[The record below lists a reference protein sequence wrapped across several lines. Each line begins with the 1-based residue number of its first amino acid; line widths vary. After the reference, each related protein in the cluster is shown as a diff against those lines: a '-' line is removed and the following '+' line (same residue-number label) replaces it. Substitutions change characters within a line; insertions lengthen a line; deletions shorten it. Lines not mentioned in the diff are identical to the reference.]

1 MQRRGLSSGRVLC
14 REMRAGHV
22 EAADGPVEDSWS
34 PPSLTEFRCSINSV
48 AEKSNQSKEIPD
60 TPLRI
65 FIKCFQKR
73 KLLEVKV
80 LTM

>member
-1 MQRRGLSSGRVLC
+1 MQRRRLSSGTVLC

-22 EAADGPVEDSWS
+22 EAADGRIEDSWS
-34 PPSLTEFRCSINSV
+34 PPSLTEFRLSINSFV
-48 AEKSNQSKEIPD
+48 GKSNQSKEIPD

>member
-1 MQRRGLSSGRVLC
+1 MQRDVQRGC
-14 REMRAGHV
+14 M
-22 EAADGPVEDSWS
+22 EAADGRVGDSWS
-34 PPSLTEFRCSINSV
+34 SPSLTEFRCSINSV
-48 AEKSNQSKEIPD
+48 VGKSNQSKEIPD